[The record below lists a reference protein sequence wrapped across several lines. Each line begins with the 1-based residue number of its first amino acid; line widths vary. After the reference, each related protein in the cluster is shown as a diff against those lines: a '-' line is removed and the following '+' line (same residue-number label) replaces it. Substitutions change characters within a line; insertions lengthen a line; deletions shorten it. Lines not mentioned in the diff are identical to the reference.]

1 MFFSYP
7 VTVTKDFLNILVLR
21 VLPQKTVFY
30 KISETDI
37 QYLSR
42 NLNLI
47 FRKNANLRKSL
58 MRTSYT
64 PIRMMTIRTCECITF
79 FNHSPL
85 MFSIPFFAY
94 RSVLFS
100 PGTKTLVY
108 PSLSPTMDEA
118 NAVSG

>member
-85 MFSIPFFAY
+85 MFSIPFF
-94 RSVLFS
+94 RVPFSFVLTWNEDFSVPVFIS
-100 PGTKTLVY
+100 Q
-108 PSLSPTMDEA
+108 MDEA